1 MFESAYYCRV
11 ADFLIFLR
19 HVNSS
24 IYIYM
29 WNLYILCFY
38 NIYTIYT
45 YR

>member
-11 ADFLIFLR
+11 ADFLFFLR

-24 IYIYM
+24 IYIYTHT
-29 WNLYILCFY
+29 LCFY
-38 NIYTIYT
+38 NIYIIYT